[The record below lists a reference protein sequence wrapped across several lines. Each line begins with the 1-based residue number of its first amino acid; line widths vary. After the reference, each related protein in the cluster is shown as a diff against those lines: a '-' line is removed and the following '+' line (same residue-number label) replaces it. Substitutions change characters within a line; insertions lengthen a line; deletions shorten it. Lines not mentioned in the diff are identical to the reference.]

1 MRSNSRPRMLHSP
14 KIPLSPASPQG
25 RRDGLV
31 AGALNDAA
39 AAAATETTS
48 EQPPMAAD
56 GVPGNGLLRLQS
68 GARVELWGRDVG
80 FEGSWYS
87 AEVVAI
93 EGKRA
98 RVAID
103 ELLEEVRMGGSLRC
117 IKPLRVCAASLHCRP
132 RCLAAAPHGFDNSGC
147 LDHIHSAAC
156 ASPNSS
162 HSDLRASSLA
172 HLCARSAHHPGRAVR
187 LGLREMEGGRRVGRR
202 LPSKGVVAGSPP
214 PPSSSSAARWL
225 VHAARGRRRGEYR
238 LRRGLVGCTS
248 PRQGQSRA

>member
-1 MRSNSRPRMLHSP
+1 MRSTSRPRRLHSP
-14 KIPLSPASPQG
+14 KVPLSPASPQG
-25 RRDGLV
+25 RRDELV
-31 AGALNDAA
+31 AGALDDDAA
-39 AAAATETTS
+39 AAAATENTS

-103 ELLEEVRMGGSLRC
+103 ELLEEVRMGAKLRC

-132 RCLAAAPHGFDNSGC
+132 RCLAAAPHGLN
-147 LDHIHSAAC
+147 
-156 ASPNSS
+156 
-162 HSDLRASSLA
+162 
-172 HLCARSAHHPGRAVR
+172 
-187 LGLREMEGGRRVGRR
+187 
-202 LPSKGVVAGSPP
+202 KK
-214 PPSSSSAARWL
+214 
-225 VHAARGRRRGEYR
+225 
-238 LRRGLVGCTS
+238 
-248 PRQGQSRA
+248 